1 MDPPSYENWPLT
13 APKSFRLFTIS
24 EEIDGNTTIACTLS
38 SFDLDK
44 APPYI
49 ALSYTWGIADDKQ
62 KITLSPGNN
71 TLLVTKTCHSALGR
85 LRKCYS
91 TPDSTVRHFWID
103 AICIDQSNVQERN
116 TQVAMMADIY
126 RTASRVVID
135 VGEMEDSNDAD
146 VALSA
151 LVALERYQDDDK
163 LRVLPFNAGELVRDS
178 VEVFYQ
184 RSW

>member
-49 ALSYTWGIADDKQ
+49 ALSYTWGTADDKQ
-62 KITLSPGNN
+62 KIALSPGNS

-85 LRKCYS
+85 LRKCYCK
-91 TPDSTVRHFWID
+91 PDSTVRHFWID

-135 VGEMEDSNDAD
+135 VGEMEDSSGAEDA
-146 VALSA
+146 LYA
-151 LVALERYQDDDK
+151 LVNLEGYQDDDN
-163 LRVLPFNAGELVRDS
+163 LRVLPFSTGALVRDS
-178 VEVFYQ
+178 VHSFYQ